1 MSLTSVSARARVIR
15 RREVLGLAAVLV
27 CAALVLP
34 PLWTLLKGSIIA
46 DDGSGWTLGNF
57 AALLQSRGL
66 AQAAVNSIVFSF
78 FSMVLSLALG
88 GSVAWLV
95 ERTDVPMKKLAW
107 LTTIVSLGTPFIV
120 YVAAWVFLFGRS
132 GPINDAYRLVTG
144 SNGTLVEIS
153 TMYGM
158 VLVEGLLWTP
168 LCFLLLSA
176 TFRASNAEM
185 EEAARMSGASVSEA
199 VRLISMKLA
208 RPAILAL
215 ALFIFV
221 LNLEAFEVP
230 ALVGMPGGI
239 NILTTEIYRSVKEIP
254 PRMGYASSFSVVML
268 VIVSV
273 LLYFYGRISKQAE
286 RYATITGKGYWPRL
300 LRLGRWRRWCSLII
314 VANFLLVL
322 FLPLCA
328 MIWIASLQF
337 LQPMR
342 LGALKTLTLHNFET
356 VLTSPYY
363 YGLVVNTLIVA
374 AIAAT
379 VTMALTF
386 VTGWIAARRRP
397 WGQAIDQLVAVP
409 LVFPGIVLG
418 VAMLEL
424 ALGLPIPLYG
434 TLWILTLAFVIH
446 YLPFGMRYT
455 YSGVLQIHAELEQA
469 AAVSGA
475 NTREMML
482 RVVAPLLAPALASG
496 WLFIFLLSSKEMS
509 LPLLLAGPRS
519 QTIAV
524 AMFDLWG
531 NGQLGE
537 VAALGLLWAALMTLA
552 GVAFYV
558 FSRRQSAATFGG

>member
-1 MSLTSVSARARVIR
+1 MTG
-15 RREVLGLAAVLV
+15 RREVLGLVVALV

-34 PLWTLLKGSIIA
+34 PLWTLLSGSVTA
-46 DDGSGWTLGNF
+46 DDGSGLTFANF
-57 AALLQSRGL
+57 DALLRSRGL
-66 AQAAVNSIVFSF
+66 AEAAFNSLVFSF

-95 ERTDVPMKKLAW
+95 ERTDVPLKRLAW

-132 GPINDAYRLVTG
+132 GPVNDVYRLMTG
-144 SNGTLVEIS
+144 STGTLVDIS

-168 LCFLLLSA
+168 LCFLLLSS
-176 TFRASNAEM
+176 TFRAANAEM

-268 VIVSV
+268 IIVSV

-286 RYATITGKGYWPRL
+286 RYATITGKGYRPRV
-300 LRLGRWRRWCSLII
+300 LRLGRWRKWCSLII
-314 VANFLLVL
+314 VVNFLLVL

-328 MIWIASLQF
+328 MVWIASLRF

-342 LGALKTLTLHNFET
+342 PGALKTLTSHNFET

-363 YGLVVNTLIVA
+363 YGLVINTLIVA
-374 AIAAT
+374 AAAAT
-379 VTMALTF
+379 VTMLLTF
-386 VTGWIAARRRP
+386 VAGWLAARRRR
-397 WGQAIDQLVAVP
+397 WGQTIDQLVAVP
-409 LVFPGIVLG
+409 LIFPGIVLG
-418 VAMLEL
+418 VALLEL
-424 ALGLPIPLYG
+424 ALGMPFPLYG
-434 TLWILTLAFVIH
+434 TLWVLMLAFVIH
-446 YLPFGMRYT
+446 YMPFGMRYT
-455 YSGVLQIHAELEQA
+455 YSGVLQVHTELEQA

-475 NTREMML
+475 NTREAMT
-482 RVVAPLLAPALASG
+482 RVIAPLLAPALASG
-496 WLFIFLLSSKEMS
+496 WLFIFLLASKEMS

-537 VAALGLLWAALMTLA
+537 VAALGLLWAGLMTVV
-552 GVAFYV
+552 GSAFYV